1 MYNIFLV
8 FHNILRWVVLIGG
21 LLAVGRAIWGWQ
33 GKKEWTP
40 LDSQFGLVFTIGMDV
55 QLLLGLLLYFVL
67 SPITTTAF
75 SDFGAAMS
83 DGNVRFFVVEHIFA
97 MVLAVALVHIG
108 RSRAKK
114 AADAL
119 SKHKTAAIFFTI
131 ALLVILAAI
140 PWSRPLF
147 RTSF

>member
-1 MYNIFLV
+1 MYNTFLV

-33 GKKEWTP
+33 GKKAWTP
-40 LDSQFGLVFTIGMDV
+40 LDSQFGLIFTIGMDV

-75 SDFGAAMS
+75 ADFGGAMADS
-83 DGNVRFFVVEHIFA
+83 NVRFFVVEHIFG
-97 MVLAVALVHIG
+97 MVLAVVLVHVG

-119 SKHKTAAIFFTI
+119 SKHKTAAIFFTL
-131 ALLVILAAI
+131 ALLVVLAAI

-147 RTSF
+147 RASF